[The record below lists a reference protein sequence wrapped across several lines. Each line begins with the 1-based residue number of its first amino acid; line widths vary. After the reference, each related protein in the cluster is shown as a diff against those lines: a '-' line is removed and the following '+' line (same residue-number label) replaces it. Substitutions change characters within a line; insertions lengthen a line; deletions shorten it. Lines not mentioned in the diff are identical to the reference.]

1 MADHIRAA
9 DDALI
14 SIARELG
21 EVKGRQDQ
29 ILESQKSA
37 VKRQDLEDK
46 AHSDIHAELRLIK
59 SRLADVPQ
67 ESHNE
72 HHQFI
77 GQQIAA
83 YRERA
88 AMCKQVKT
96 VFIERWLPYALLAL
110 IAFAMYTM
118 GLKEYALNLLGKLKL

>member
-21 EVKGRQDQ
+21 EVRGRQEQ
-29 ILESQKSA
+29 ILESQKEA
-37 VKRQDLEDK
+37 IKRQDVEDK
-46 AHSDIHAELRLIK
+46 AHQNIYDELREMK
-59 SRLADVPQ
+59 SRMAAVPQ
-67 ESHNE
+67 EAHTE
-72 HHQFI
+72 HHAFI
-77 GQQIAA
+77 GQQIEMT
-83 YRERA
+83 RERA
-88 AMCKQVKT
+88 AMCKQVKM

-118 GLKEYALNLLGKLKL
+118 GLKDHAMSLLGKLKL